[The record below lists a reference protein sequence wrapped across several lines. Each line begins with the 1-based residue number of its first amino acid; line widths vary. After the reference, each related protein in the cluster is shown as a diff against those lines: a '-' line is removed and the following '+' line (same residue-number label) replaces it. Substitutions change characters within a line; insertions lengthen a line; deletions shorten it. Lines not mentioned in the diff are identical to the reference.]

1 MQNQVIFR
9 FNDVT
14 VKFSRVNSEQ
24 PWSVEIVR
32 GGRQST
38 NIRLYQGREPS
49 IPSAFQVY
57 SKWMQDQTAEHAVMD
72 C

>member
-1 MQNQVIFR
+1 MQNHVIFR

-24 PWSVEIVR
+24 SWSVEIGR
-32 GGRQST
+32 HDRQSA

-57 SKWMQDQTAEHAVMD
+57 SRWMADQTAEHAIVD